1 MILFDLIFDCFDRR
15 ISISE
20 VKLVEGIQ
28 VLDFDTQ
35 IVFCWIRFGWFVNS
49 VSLIQV
55 IRDRRR
61 IMTMKITTT
70 ILLHRRR

>member
-1 MILFDLIFDCFDRR
+1 MILFDLIFDCR

-20 VKLVEGIQ
+20 AKLVEGIQ
-28 VLDFDTQ
+28 VFDFDTQ
-35 IVFCWIRFGWFVNS
+35 FVFCWIRFGWFVNS

-55 IRDRRR
+55 IRDRLR
-61 IMTMKITTT
+61 IMTMKIMIT